1 MDLIYL
7 VYNLVSFTNMLP
19 WGENDNR
26 SVLDE
31 KLHLK
36 SLSNF
41 SSC

>member
-1 MDLIYL
+1 M
-7 VYNLVSFTNMLP
+7 YNLVSFTNVVP

-31 KLHLK
+31 KLHLN

>member
-1 MDLIYL
+1 MYS
-7 VYNLVSFTNMLP
+7 LVSFTNMLP
-19 WGENDNR
+19 WGEKDNR

>member
-1 MDLIYL
+1 MYS
-7 VYNLVSFTNMLP
+7 LVSFTNILP

-31 KLHLK
+31 ELHLK
-36 SLSNF
+36 FPSDF